1 LNKFSLRLTKN
12 ELFLKYDTGGLM
24 FVIVYNE
31 DNTNWIFGSALFKRN
46 IVIIDQEHDQLGFI
60 PYIK

>member
-1 LNKFSLRLTKN
+1 M
-12 ELFLKYDTGGLM
+12 FL
-24 FVIVYNE
+24 IVYNE
-31 DNTNWIFGSALFKRN
+31 NNSNWIFGSALFKRH